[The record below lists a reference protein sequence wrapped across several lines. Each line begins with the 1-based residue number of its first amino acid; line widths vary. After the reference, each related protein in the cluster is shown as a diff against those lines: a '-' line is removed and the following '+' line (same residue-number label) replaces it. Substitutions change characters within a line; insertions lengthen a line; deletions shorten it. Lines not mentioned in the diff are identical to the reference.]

1 MSKAKCPKNGLFGKC
16 SPFFGKG
23 AMPATFGRAVLV
35 SWLCLR
41 PSSKEL
47 RRSSMYSLLLVHTLR
62 SSGTSKGASLITFV
76 GAALTRSFLG
86 YLVRNLRPLGY
97 NNEPPARS
105 NRSTWKKNT
114 ANHSPLTSG
123 RIQSDIKSPAKA
135 GPFTM
140 GVVPLINGHRNS
152 QGVLSEKEKSRGGVS
167 FWRHCISL

>member
-86 YLVRNLRPLGY
+86 Y

-105 NRSTWKKNT
+105 NRSTWKKVRLITVHLPAGVYNRT
-114 ANHSPLTSG
+114 SSPPP
-123 RIQSDIKSPAKA
+123 KPAR
-135 GPFTM
+135 
-140 GVVPLINGHRNS
+140 L
-152 QGVLSEKEKSRGGVS
+152 QWVLY
-167 FWRHCISL
+167 L